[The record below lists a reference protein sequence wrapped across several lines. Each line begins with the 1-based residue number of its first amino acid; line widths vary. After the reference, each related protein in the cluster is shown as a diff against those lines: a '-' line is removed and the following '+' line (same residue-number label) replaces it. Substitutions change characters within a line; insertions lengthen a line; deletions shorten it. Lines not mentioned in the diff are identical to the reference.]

1 MSELPVPRKPLKPPP
16 GESELSQ
23 ILAHARA
30 CRDAFGPHLG
40 ALVVIV
46 TVIKARPG
54 YLGVASA
61 VSIASGVFYH
71 FWKQ

>member
-1 MSELPVPRKPLKPPP
+1 MSSETVPKPKKVPP

-30 CRDAFGPHLG
+30 CREAFGPYLG

-46 TVIKARPG
+46 TVIKTRPG
-54 YLGVASA
+54 YFGVASA
-61 VSIASGVFYH
+61 VSIASGIVYH
-71 FWKQ
+71 FWK